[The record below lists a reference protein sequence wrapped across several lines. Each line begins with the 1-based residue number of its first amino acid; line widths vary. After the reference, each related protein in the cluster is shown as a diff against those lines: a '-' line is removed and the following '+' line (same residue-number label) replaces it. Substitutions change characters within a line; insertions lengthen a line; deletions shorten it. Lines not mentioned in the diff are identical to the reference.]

1 MILLAICT
9 IIGGYI
15 FWKKVCKDEDIKFLK
30 PLLVVLGCLIGAF
43 GGMLLSAFFSVIVP
57 QTTYDIEFD
66 RVELVALGSTSE
78 MQGNF
83 FLASGSIGSHQ
94 FYKFYYKTPDGGKQF
109 GKLPAESAVI
119 YEEDRKDA
127 YMAKAGKEKH
137 YPTWV
142 YWWVRIFPGGT
153 SWEYAIHVPNGT
165 IKVEYNLD
173 LK

>member
-1 MILLAICT
+1 MILLAIC
-9 IIGGYI
+9 IFIGGYF
-15 FWKKVCKDEDIKFLK
+15 FWKKTDKDADFKYQKQIFSF
-30 PLLVVLGCLIGAF
+30 LGCLIGAF
-43 GGMLLSAFFSVIVP
+43 VGVLLTGFLSVFVP
-57 QTTYDIEFD
+57 WTTYDIEFD
-66 RVELVALGSTSE
+66 RVELAALGSTSE
-78 MQGNF
+78 MHGSF
-83 FLASGSIGSHQ
+83 FLATGNIDSQQ

-127 YMAKAGKEKH
+127 YMAKAGREKR

-142 YWWVRIFPGGT
+142 RLWIRIFPGGT
-153 SWEYAIHVPNGT
+153 SWKYAIHVPNGT